1 MGSQTVKSDQA
12 YTLSQSKSQYAFFFF
27 LVEIDRLILKYKRIV
42 KTTLMKRNKVGELIL
57 LDFKT
62 SIKWKESG
70 QCRKG
75 IAINME

>member
-1 MGSQTVKSDQA
+1 
-12 YTLSQSKSQYAFFFF
+12 
-27 LVEIDRLILKYKRIV
+27 
-42 KTTLMKRNKVGELIL
+42 MKRNKVGELIL